1 MMFTHE
7 PIDLGYDLKAET
19 KKTGRTYTTPEG
31 KDYPS
36 ITTVLSILSRDSIQ
50 KWRARVGEEEA
61 NKISRIASTRGT
73 AVHELLE
80 RYVDNKQDFLKGEL
94 PHIVQSF
101 KDVQPI
107 LDNNLNKVY
116 AQEAPLYSDHLGLA
130 GRVDCVG
137 VWAGKDS
144 IVDYKTSRK
153 PKKKEWV
160 SNYFMQC
167 AAYAIM
173 WEERTGI
180 PITQLVVL
188 IAVDNHEPQVFVE
201 HRDNWTQQLLDTI
214 QKYNDEKR
222 RERVFGK

>member
-1 MMFTHE
+1 MFKHE
-7 PIDLGYDLKAET
+7 PIDLGYDLNAKT
-19 KKTGRTYTTPEG
+19 SKKGRVYTTPDG
-31 KDYPS
+31 KEYPS
-36 ITTVLSILSRDSIQ
+36 ITTVLSILSRESIQ
-50 KWRARVGEEEA
+50 KWRERVGEEEA

-80 RYVDNKQDFLKGEL
+80 RYVDNDPDFLKGEL

-137 VWAGKDS
+137 VWDGKNS

-153 PKKKEWV
+153 VKKKEWV

-173 WEERTGI
+173 WEERTGM

-188 IAVDNHEPQVFVE
+188 IAVDDNEPQVFVE
-201 HRDNWTQQLLDTI
+201 HRDNWTEKLIDTI
-214 QKYNDEKR
+214 GKYKEEKR
-222 RERVFGK
+222 REKVFGN